1 MSDTPTPQPPAVPP
15 EVQDNS
21 AIREMRAK
29 IESEAT
35 ARKAAETE
43 AAELKTRLTEI
54 ERSKLDE
61 LERVRL
67 EKEDLAK
74 TFGQT
79 QSELEQARNELGQ
92 FQTLAE
98 AEYNQLLATVPP
110 EKRAA
115 VEGIAGSGTWAD
127 RLSKA
132 RSAMSLIGAAPV
144 QVGTP
149 GMPPASA
156 PTATPGAPEPFKFD
170 PANAWNNT
178 FAK

>member
-1 MSDTPTPQPPAVPP
+1 MSETPITPTPAVTP

-21 AIREMRAK
+21 AIRDMRAK
-29 IESEAT
+29 IDAEAT
-35 ARKAAETE
+35 ARKSAEAE
-43 AAELKTRLTEI
+43 AADLKNKLTEI

-74 TFGQT
+74 TSAQT

-132 RSAMSLIGAAPV
+132 RNAMSLIGAAPV

-149 GMPPASA
+149 GMPPAST
-156 PTATPGAPEPFKFD
+156 PTVTPGTPEPFKFD
-170 PANAWNNT
+170 PANP
-178 FAK
+178 FAGTYNK